1 MTKTVLLTAGGTGG
15 HLFPAQAL
23 AHALIARGWTVHLA
37 TDGRATRY
45 GQDFPAESI
54 QIIPSATPSVKN
66 PVKMA
71 KAALKLAKGYL
82 AARKVIKTLKPD
94 VVVGFGGYPTVPPML
109 AARSL
114 GVPTCLHEQN
124 GVMGRANRFLGKGAS
139 AIAASFPILKGI
151 EGLENK
157 VTLTGNPVRPAVALA
172 AETAYSPFGAEDT
185 FRLVVFGGSQGAR
198 FFSEY
203 MPGALGRL
211 PQEIRERIALVQQC
225 RPEDLMKVKVGY
237 RELGLKAELAPF
249 FSDMPAEIAKAH
261 LVICRSGASSVSE
274 LAAIGR
280 PSVLVP
286 LPGTL
291 DQDQHANAKVLEEAG
306 GAWVLQQRGM
316 RPNDISD
323 LLEDLIANPEKLTA
337 AAEAARGQGKLDA
350 ADRLAD
356 LVEKLAG
363 DTGVAK

>member
-37 TDGRATRY
+37 TDGRATQY

-66 PVKMA
+66 PLKMA
-71 KAALKLAKGYL
+71 KAALKLAKGYMV
-82 AARKVIKTLKPD
+82 ARNVIKTVNPD

-114 GVPTCLHEQN
+114 GVPTCLHEAN
-124 GVMGRANRFLGKGAS
+124 GVMGRANRFLAKGAN
-139 AIAASFPILKGI
+139 AIAASFPIRKGA
-151 EGLENK
+151 EGLEQK
-157 VTLTGNPVRPAVALA
+157 ITTTGNPVRPKFLDA
-172 AETAYSPFGAEDT
+172 AQVPYEPVEEGGEV
-185 FRLVVFGGSQGAR
+185 RIVVTGGSQGAR

-203 MPGALGRL
+203 MPGAFGRL
-211 PQEIRERIALVQQC
+211 SKEMRDRISLVQQC
-225 RPEDLMKVKVGY
+225 RPEDLLRVKTGY
-237 RELGLKAELAPF
+237 RELDLKAELAPF
-249 FSDMPAEIAKAH
+249 FSDIPEKYAAAH
-261 LVICRSGASSVSE
+261 LIVCRSGASTVSE
-274 LAAIGR
+274 LAAVGR
-280 PSVLVP
+280 PAILVP

-306 GAWVLQQRGM
+306 GAWVLHQRGM

-337 AAEAARGQGKLDA
+337 AAKAAQGQGKPDA
-350 ADRLAD
+350 AERLAD
-356 LVEKLAG
+356 LVEQLAG
-363 DTGVAK
+363 DTGDAK